1 MTNQTLPDTL
11 IEAYKHL
18 GIKEIKG
25 KNHNQ
30 EILKWYKELK
40 MSGIKDDE
48 TSWCGT
54 FCAKVAKDAGRKY
67 PKDFMGARNWLKVG
81 TKLNKPALGA
91 IVVFWRGSKNSWSGH
106 VGIIAGKDKN
116 GNLAVLGGNQSDMVK
131 ISPYTTDRVLGYIW
145 LHKTD
150 GTGTIPFEDRYK
162 LPIVSTDGKYQT
174 NEA

>member
-11 IEAYKHL
+11 INAYKYI

-25 KNHNQ
+25 KQHNQ
-30 EILKWYKELK
+30 EILNWYKELK

-54 FCAKVAKDAGRKY
+54 FCAKVAKDSGRKY

-81 TKLNKPALGA
+81 TKLDKPALGA
-91 IVVFWRGSKNSWSGH
+91 IVVFWRGSKNGWEGH

-131 ISPYTTDRVLGYIW
+131 ISPYTTERVLGYIW

-150 GTGTIPFEDRYK
+150 GTGTVPFEDRYK